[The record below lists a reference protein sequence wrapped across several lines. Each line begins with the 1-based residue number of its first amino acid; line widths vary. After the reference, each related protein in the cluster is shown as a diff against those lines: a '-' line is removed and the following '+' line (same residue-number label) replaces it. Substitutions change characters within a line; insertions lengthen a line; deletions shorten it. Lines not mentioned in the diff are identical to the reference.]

1 MKVLSR
7 GSIVLIA
14 FLFCVPLVH
23 GQDLSK
29 YRTFTL
35 GMNTADVLKSAG
47 EKPAD
52 VAVIHEKPSLI
63 QELTWYPP
71 LPFSSP
77 HPVEPVEKV
86 VFSFCDGELY
96 RIVATYNSD
105 AIQGLS
111 NEDMIKM
118 LSTSYGTAT
127 TPVAEISFPT
137 SDAYQ
142 ATQKV
147 VARWEDAQFSLNLFR
162 PEMAETFAI
171 VMFNKQVDL
180 KAGLAIAQSAKL
192 EKQEA
197 PQKEAARVKQAA
209 IDTEAERQKNIKAFR
224 P

>member
-7 GSIVLIA
+7 GSIILAV
-14 FLFCVPLVH
+14 FLFCIPLVH

-35 GMNTADVLKSAG
+35 GMSSADILKLAG

-52 VAVIHEKPSLI
+52 VALIHEKPSLI

-77 HPVEPVEKV
+77 HAVEPVEKV
-86 VFSFCDGELY
+86 VFSFCGGDLY

-105 AIQGLS
+105 AIKGLS
-111 NEDMIKM
+111 SEDMIKM
-118 LSTSYGTAT
+118 LSMRYGTAT
-127 TPVAEISFPT
+127 MPAAEISFPT
-137 SDAYQ
+137 NDSYQ

-147 VARWEDAQFSLNLFR
+147 VARWEDSQYSINLFR
-162 PEMAETFAI
+162 PAMADTFAI
-171 VMFNKQVDL
+171 VMFNKQADL
-180 KAGLAIAQSAKL
+180 KAGLSIAESAKL

-209 IDTEAERQKNIKAFR
+209 IDTEAERQRNIKAFR

>member
-7 GSIVLIA
+7 GLIA
-14 FLFCVPLVH
+14 LAVFLFCIPVVH

-35 GMNTADVLKSAG
+35 GMSTADILKLAD

-52 VAVIHEKPSLI
+52 VVVIHEKPSLI

-86 VFSFCDGELY
+86 VFSFYDGDLY
-96 RIVATYNSD
+96 RIVATYDSE
-105 AIQGLS
+105 AIKGLS
-111 NEDMIKM
+111 SEDMIRM
-118 LSTSYGTAT
+118 LSARYGSAT
-127 TPVAEISFPT
+127 MPVAELSFPT
-137 SDAYQ
+137 SDSYQ

-147 VARWEDAQFSLNLFR
+147 VARWEDSQFSVNLFR
-162 PEMAETFAI
+162 PTMAETFAI
-171 VMFNKQVDL
+171 VMFIKQVDL
-180 KAGLAIAQSAKL
+180 KAGLAIAESAKL

-197 PQKEAARVKQAA
+197 PQKEAARVRQVA
-209 IDTEAERQKNIKAFR
+209 IDLEAERQKNIKAFR